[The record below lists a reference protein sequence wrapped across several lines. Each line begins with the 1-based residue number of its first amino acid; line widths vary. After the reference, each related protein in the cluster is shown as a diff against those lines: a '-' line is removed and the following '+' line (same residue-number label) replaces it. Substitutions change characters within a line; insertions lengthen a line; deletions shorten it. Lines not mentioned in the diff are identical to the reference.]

1 MAMRTV
7 GDVIR
12 VLNYY
17 KDNYPEFEKYN
28 LCIDVADDDSYK
40 HDFRDI
46 ELYINSDIGQVEV
59 GYSDNDNE

>member
-7 GDVIR
+7 GDLIR

-17 KDNYPEFEKYN
+17 KENYPEFEKYN
-28 LCIDVADDDSYK
+28 LCIDVADDDSYE

-46 ELYINSDIGQVEV
+46 ELYINTDIGQVEI
-59 GYSDNDNE
+59 GAKTEDE